1 MRGPIDWPREEQRP
15 RRDAA
20 PAYTAYAARI
30 HRIQQRI
37 RERPVLDARSAD
49 EIIGYGPSGF
59 PE

>member
-1 MRGPIDWPREEQRP
+1 MREPIDRAREERRP
-15 RRDAA
+15 RRDPAQ
-20 PAYTAYAARI
+20 AYTAYAARI

-49 EIIGYGPSGF
+49 EIIGYGPTGF